1 MSVISVGRYYSDLIF
16 IFYFLVNETN
26 KTVNLGVQNSTYS
39 INHQLED

>member
-16 IFYFLVNETN
+16 FFFLVNETN